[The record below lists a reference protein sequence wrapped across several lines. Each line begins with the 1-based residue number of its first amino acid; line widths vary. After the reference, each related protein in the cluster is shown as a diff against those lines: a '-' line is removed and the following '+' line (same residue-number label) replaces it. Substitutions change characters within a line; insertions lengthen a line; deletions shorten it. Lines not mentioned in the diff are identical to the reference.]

1 MAILRI
7 WNILGEIVLEDHS
20 ETIESVEDLLDAYNE
35 ENNLCSSGGLAYDFK
50 ISIYDDL
57 LMRTDEL
64 ENEAGDIVGR
74 YEMKVY

>member
-7 WNILGEIVLEDHS
+7 WNDQDQIILEDES

-64 ENEAGDIVGR
+64 EDEQGNIVGH
-74 YEMKVY
+74 YKMEV

>member
-7 WNILGEIVLEDHS
+7 WNDQDQIILEDHS

-64 ENEAGDIVGR
+64 EDEQGNIVGH
-74 YEMKVY
+74 YKMQV

>member
-7 WNILGEIVLEDHS
+7 WNIEGEIVLEDHS

-64 ENEAGDIVGR
+64 EDEQGNIVGH
-74 YEMKVY
+74 YKMEV

>member
-1 MAILRI
+1 MAKLRI
-7 WNILGEIVLEDHS
+7 WNILGEIVLEDDS
-20 ETIESVEDLLDAYNE
+20 ETIESIEDLLDAYNE

-64 ENEAGDIVGR
+64 EDEQGNVVG
-74 YEMKVY
+74 YYKMQV

>member
-7 WNILGEIVLEDHS
+7 WNDQDQIILEDHS
-20 ETIESVEDLLDAYNE
+20 ETIESVEDLLDAYKE
-35 ENNLCSSGGLAYDFK
+35 ENNLYTSGGLAYDFK